1 MGGYPPGTSR
11 RDLIR
16 GGIIESHDHEHE
28 WEMDDHRA
36 DPIIEDGAAIFH
48 LQCRY
53 VEGRYGEGW
62 KCEETKTYRF
72 EYNTLVTPFC
82 RGDECYELPEI
93 DEWENDC
100 ISEDFDDYI
109 GKAVIEV
116 EERFHSGDKDVTIE
130 VDPDPDD
137 GEVVIKWHGL
147 ELSFTP

>member
-16 GGIIESHDHEHE
+16 GGIIEPHHHEHE

-62 KCEETKTYRF
+62 ECEETKTYRF
-72 EYNTLVTPFC
+72 EYDTLTDLS
-82 RGDECYELPEI
+82 GTEHDLPEI
-93 DEWENDC
+93 GGEWDQL
-100 ISEDFDDYI
+100 DDYI
-109 GKAVIEV
+109 EKAVIEV
-116 EERFHSGDKDVTIE
+116 EERFVSGDEESELVS
-130 VDPDPDD
+130 VDPDPDS
-137 GEVVIKWHGL
+137 GEVVISWKKWVL
-147 ELSFTP
+147 RFTP